1 MLTYSKKSHDK
12 ATLAQS
18 CVPPWPKHL
27 MPSPLRSRSA
37 SPKHLRLAEL
47 LKRDIRQLPP
57 GAPIMPVTALM
68 KRFGVSQGTG
78 AGPLVVPLQLLVDSG
93 ERGQQLRFSSRK
105 EWGIALRR
113 PRD

>member
-1 MLTYSKKSHDK
+1 MLTYLKKSHDE

-18 CVPPWPKHL
+18 CVPPWPKHF
-27 MPSPLRSRSA
+27 MPSPARNVT
-37 SPKHLRLAEL
+37 PKHLRVADL
-47 LKRDIRQLPP
+47 LERDIRQLPP
-57 GAPIMPVTALM
+57 GAPIMPVTALI

-78 AGPLVVPLQLLVDSG
+78 AGPLVVPVQLLVDSG